1 MKSVTPREFTSST
14 YYYIDALIL
23 SKSSKILGRDAD
35 HEKYAALAEK
45 IRDAVNRKYFNPQT
59 GMYGTGLQTEL
70 SVALH
75 WGLVPD
81 EHRAQV
87 AANLAQR
94 VIADGKHID
103 VGLLGTKTI
112 LNALSDNGY
121 ADLAYEV
128 AAQETFP
135 SWGWWIVNGA
145 TTFFEN
151 WPLDAKSDISMN
163 HIMFGEINAWYYKAL
178 GGIFPDEEN
187 PGFRN
192 VIMKPRFVAGLDHFE
207 AVHEGPYGTIGS
219 AWEKNRGRVTYRVE
233 IPAGSTATLSL
244 EGDDI
249 RESGKN
255 LKDNGHIR
263 QLESQGNTVKLR
275 LASGKYEFSMKTRK
289 K

>member
-1 MKSVTPREFTSST
+1 M
-14 YYYIDALIL
+14 
-23 SKSSKILGRDAD
+23 
-35 HEKYAALAEK
+35 
-45 IRDAVNRKYFNPQT
+45 
-59 GMYGTGLQTEL
+59 
-70 SVALH
+70 
-75 WGLVPD
+75 
-81 EHRAQV
+81 

-255 LKDNGHIR
+255 LEDNRHIR
-263 QLESQGNTVKLR
+263 MLESQGNTVKLR